1 MAHKMKT
8 LKKFVKTTVASA
20 LLAGL
25 MGNVQAESPFQS
37 VTENANSI
45 RQLAKQEA
53 TDVEI
58 FAALS
63 QLTASIMNVVES
75 LTEKRF
81 KLENS
86 KFETLVVL
94 RSLLDFTSSF
104 VVEKYEEAI
113 WGEYQKEYRAYS
125 RSISQLDTVIF
136 KIREKK
142 GLIRRVVLEELSL
155 SETELAEID
164 NAAKQRSAQYAED
177 HSSL

>member
-1 MAHKMKT
+1 MKT

-25 MGNVQAESPFQS
+25 MGNAQAVSPFQS

-45 RQLAKQEA
+45 HQLAKQDA
-53 TDVEI
+53 TEVEI

-63 QLTASIMNVVES
+63 RLTASIVNVVDS

-81 KLENS
+81 KLKDS
-86 KFETLVVL
+86 KFETLLVL

-104 VVEKYEEAI
+104 VVDKYEDAI
-113 WGEYQKEYRAYS
+113 WGEYQQQYRTYS
-125 RSISQLDTVIF
+125 SSISRLDMVIF

-142 GLIRRVVLEELSL
+142 GLIRCVAVEGLSL
-155 SETELAEID
+155 SDDELAAID
-164 NAAKQRSAQYAED
+164 KAAKQRSAQYAES
-177 HSSL
+177 HA